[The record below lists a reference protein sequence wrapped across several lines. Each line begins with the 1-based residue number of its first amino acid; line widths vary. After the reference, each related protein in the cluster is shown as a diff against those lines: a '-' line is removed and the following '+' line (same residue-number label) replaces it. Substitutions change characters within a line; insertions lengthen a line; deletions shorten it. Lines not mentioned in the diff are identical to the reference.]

1 MVVLE
6 QLLSMRVPA
15 ELKGAQSK
23 ALDAHIQKKILKPLS
38 STSHKTLA
46 VGDDKAHPDLLEVS
60 SDIRSIDHYG

>member
-15 ELKGAQSK
+15 ELRASQSK

-38 STSHKTLA
+38 SAPHKTLA

-60 SDIRSIDHYG
+60 SDIKSIDHYG